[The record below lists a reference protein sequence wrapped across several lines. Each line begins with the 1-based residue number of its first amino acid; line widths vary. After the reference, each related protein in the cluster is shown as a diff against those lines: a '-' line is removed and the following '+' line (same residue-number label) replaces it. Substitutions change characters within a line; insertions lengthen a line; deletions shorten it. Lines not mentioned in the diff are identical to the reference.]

1 MMALSSSAVWLL
13 AGIDA
18 ALLIIIGAILF
29 IYIRNKSRDTA
40 GVSELVRTIKENEP
54 AQLEVLRGALK
65 EQYGQSDEEA
75 AENAKKLT
83 KVKKAFYKHLI
94 NVHLERDGEAF
105 ASLDGRLDELLTAY
119 RTMMP
124 VVAEEP
130 AQPEPQAPAA
140 ESQGASQ
147 ISAAEADDFRADLE
161 EIKRQNNELRKELDA
176 TKRAL
181 DETVNEYVSAYSGGA
196 EAGKERL
203 ESEMHKLQDKKTHD
217 AQENAPADTPPPAAP
232 QTAAI
237 AEEPAG
243 IAAQTPPPAP
253 PLEEPGAQQ
262 TPPELAQS
270 QQQGQ
275 SQDDIDQLMED
286 IPNLDGIL
294 VEEIDAGEDAAAAS
308 APDNTHKVTEKQ
320 EQ

>member
-1 MMALSSSAVWLL
+1 MMALSSSPVWLL

-18 ALLIIIGAILF
+18 ALLVIIGGILF
-29 IYIRNKSRDTA
+29 TFMRNKSRDTA

-65 EQYGQSDEEA
+65 EQYGQSDEVA
-75 AENAKKLT
+75 AENAKQLT

-94 NVHLERDGEAF
+94 NVHMVRDGEAF

-124 VVAEEP
+124 VVVEEP
-130 AQPEPQAPAA
+130 AQSQPEAPAA
-140 ESQGASQ
+140 ESQGMAQ
-147 ISAAEADDFRADLE
+147 VTATEIHDFRADLE
-161 EIKRQNNELRKELDA
+161 EIKRQNNELRKELNA
-176 TKRAL
+176 TKHAL
-181 DETVNEYVSAYSGGA
+181 DEAVNEYVSAYSGGA

-203 ESEMHKLQDKKTHD
+203 ESEMDKLHDKKAHD
-217 AQENAPADTPPPAAP
+217 TQESAPATPPPPAAP
-232 QTAAI
+232 QSAALAEDPVGMEVHTA
-237 AEEPAG
+237 
-243 IAAQTPPPAP
+243 PPAP
-253 PLEEPGAQQ
+253 PLEESGPEQ
-262 TPPELAQS
+262 TPPEHAEP

-275 SQDDIDQLMED
+275 DEIDQLMED

-294 VEEIDAGEDAAAAS
+294 VEELDAGEDAAA
-308 APDNTHKVTEKQ
+308 PDKTRKATEKQ